1 MLLGS
6 HKARE
11 TWDKM
16 KPTAM
21 LEDVLGHVRNT
32 PRDPLHRHLFRLVL
46 QASDVVPAIF
56 LPVMHPVQPAELVTA
71 LWLWLVC
78 VPKSAFHRVIK
89 DPEHQGHKGCPSP
102 QG

>member
-1 MLLGS
+1 
-6 HKARE
+6 
-11 TWDKM
+11 M

-32 PRDPLHRHLFRLVL
+32 PQHPLRRHLFRLVL
-46 QASDVVPAIF
+46 QASDVVSAIF
-56 LPVMHPVQPAELVTA
+56 LLVMHPVQPAELVTA
-71 LWLWLVC
+71 LRLWLVC
-78 VPKSAFHRVIK
+78 VPKSVFHGDIK